1 MLSLGDPLGWDITYE
16 HKYIKQREYMTIVKL
31 PRYNQKR
38 EYSFI
43 DVFEQL
49 ILIMIVR
56 REVVNFAI
64 KNDIPSLLDTKNNA
78 AE

>member
-1 MLSLGDPLGWDITYE
+1 M
-16 HKYIKQREYMTIVKL
+16 
-31 PRYNQKR
+31 
-38 EYSFI
+38 

-49 ILIMIVR
+49 ILVMIIR

-78 AE
+78 GEEIEKINSNTIKRVQQSFKGNGKAA